1 MRKCCVSQCI
11 QIRSHTTH
19 SLSKYN
25 GCEAEASSVCHSY
38 AFTVL
43 SLSPSSVETECR
55 GVGRLCNVS
64 RLMKL
69 YYIVCCVCIQIHE
82 LQRWTLKMLR
92 TLRNMFDIFGR
103 KIFHLNSAQPYLK
116 SNSNLCNNKLMLF
129 LSSALQMHD
138 CLRSC
143 LGVCAFL
150 KAWNSRVECATN
162 LKIAIMWTGCALRFV
177 WHCKC
182 FHFSSLS
189 YQFSQIMRERNKLR
203 AWEMATRQT
212 AYTCTYFQMKQSKA
226 KVKKW
231 KYPKRKIK
239 DRQQLKHFQLIRD
252 RVPNSLWSVKC
263 LSGWVTKCK
272 YAVCWSDSSRIRSV
286 AIDDISRVASCDQKK
301 S

>member
-162 LKIAIMWTGCALRFV
+162 LKIAIMWTGCALCDIVNVFISRLFPINFRKLCV
-177 WHCKC
+177 NAINC
-182 FHFSSLS
+182 
-189 YQFSQIMRERNKLR
+189 ERKKWRRVKRHTHVLIFKWSK
-203 AWEMATRQT
+203 A
-212 AYTCTYFQMKQSKA
+212 KQSKSE
-226 KVKKW
+226 KVKISEK
-231 KYPKRKIK
+231 KNQRPTTTETFPA
-239 DRQQLKHFQLIRD
+239 H
-252 RVPNSLWSVKC
+252 
-263 LSGWVTKCK
+263 
-272 YAVCWSDSSRIRSV
+272 SR
-286 AIDDISRVASCDQKK
+286 SCAE
-301 S
+301 